1 MYEKPRQNVHVRTIF
16 HLHLHN
22 SNDFAEIE
30 YTFLNQE
37 AEYLNSE
44 SLSSYLFLAKSSVLP
59 TSFQGKL
66 KSLGEERWTIGGSF

>member
-30 YTFLNQE
+30 HTFLNQE

-44 SLSSYLFLAKSSVLP
+44 IQLFV
-59 TSFQGKL
+59 FG
-66 KSLGEERWTIGGSF
+66 